1 MPDTTLPV
9 VILLAVFCAAFLAR
23 SILVVPNQT
32 AVILERLGRYHSTLL
47 AGFHII
53 IPILDKKAYTRSL
66 KETVLDVPA
75 QTCIT
80 LDNVPVAIDGV
91 IYLQVVDAQKSA
103 YGVSDYVFGAVQLA
117 QTTLRSSIGRMT
129 LDKTFES
136 RDRINQEVCSEL
148 NAATSNWGVKI
159 LRYEIR
165 DLTPPAS
172 IMEAMERQMKAER
185 DKRAAILQSEGD
197 KQSRINIAEGERT
210 SAIAIS
216 EGDKQARINRAEG
229 QAAEILA
236 IATATAEGLEKIK
249 AQLDGDALAAA
260 QLRLAEAYISEF
272 GRLAE
277 TSNTMIIP
285 ADTASVGNMLGV
297 VTGIIGAGKGLNTKG
312 AR

>member
-53 IPILDKKAYTRSL
+53 IPILDKRAYTRSL

-197 KQSRINIAEGERT
+197 KQSKINIAEGERT

-272 GRLAE
+272 GRLAG
-277 TSNTMIIP
+277 TNNTMIIP
-285 ADTASVGNMLGV
+285 ADAASVGNMLGV

>member
-1 MPDTTLPV
+1 MPETLPV
-9 VILLAVFCAAFLAR
+9 LILLAAFCVIFLA
-23 SILVVPNQT
+23 SGVLIVPNQT
-32 AVILERLGRYHSTLL
+32 AVIVERLGRYHATLL

-53 IPILDKKAYTRSL
+53 IPFLDKKAYRRSL

-91 IYLQVVDAQKSA
+91 IYLQVVDPQKSA

-117 QTTLRSSIGRMT
+117 QTTLRSSIGRMS

-148 NAATSNWGVKI
+148 NAATTNWGVKI

-165 DLTPPAS
+165 DLTPPNS
-172 IMEAMERQMKAER
+172 IMQAMERQMKAER
-185 DKRAAILQSEGD
+185 DKRAAILQSEGE
-197 KQSRINIAEGERT
+197 KQSKINIAEGERS

-216 EGDKQARINRAEG
+216 EGEKQAQINRAEG

-236 IATATAEGLEKIK
+236 VATATAEGLEKVK

-260 QLRLAEAYISEF
+260 QLRLAEAYIAEF
-272 GRLAE
+272 GRLAQE
-277 TSNTMIIP
+277 SSTMIIP
-285 ADTASVGNMLGV
+285 ADAASVGSMLGV
-297 VTGIIGAGKGLNTKG
+297 ATGILRPGEGLNRKVS
-312 AR
+312 R